1 MTIVYW
7 TNSLSPHQLPLARE
21 IAKRIGE
28 GNYRYLYRDEPT
40 TERKALGWNFDA
52 KPEWCRRGTQDD
64 PALMDADLVYTG
76 GLRPLNLVARRIAA
90 GKKTYYVTERWFKP
104 LRILGLNMPGRW
116 RMLSPGYSRMARR
129 MVAMLNNPLCKVLAI
144 GPWAKKDMVELG
156 VREEQI
162 WDWGYFVDSGVCS
175 CLESR
180 SLTGR
185 SGVSPLQDGGSLDF
199 VVKRRDAASPS
210 QIGTLT
216 TTHSPNPPLPHS
228 PTPSLP
234 HSPTLKLLWVGRLLK
249 LKHVDTIIRAVSSL
263 PPPITPSLPQSSTP
277 SLPHPQLSLDIYG
290 TGPEESSLRKLA
302 AKSGDVIKFHPPV
315 PIDEVRKLMREHDVY
330 VMASDENEG
339 WGAVVSEA
347 LQEGMRVLG
356 TFESGASAAML
367 PKERLFHSGDWR
379 GLVDLLV
386 KESRGALPAC
396 SIGEWTAA
404 KAAERLLGLL

>member
-1 MTIVYW
+1 MKIVCW
-7 TNSLSPHQLPLARE
+7 TVAVSPHQLPLAKE

-40 TERKALGWNFDA
+40 AERRDLGWNFDSA
-52 KPEWCRRGTQDD
+52 PEWCRRATEDD

-129 MVAMLNNPLCKVLAI
+129 MVTMLNNPLCKVLAI
-144 GPWAKKDMVELG
+144 GPWAKKDMIELG

-162 WDWGYFVDSGVCS
+162 WDWGYFVEEGKV
-175 CLESR
+175 ES
-180 SLTGR
+180 
-185 SGVSPLQDGGSLDF
+185 
-199 VVKRRDAASPS
+199 VKCK
-210 QIGTLT
+210 IT
-216 TTHSPNPPLPHS
+216 N
-228 PTPSLP
+228 
-234 HSPTLKLLWVGRLLK
+234 LKVLWVGRLVK
-249 LKHVDTIIRAVSSL
+249 LKRVDTIIRAVSSL
-263 PPPITPSLPQSSTP
+263 PHSITPPLT
-277 SLPHPQLSLDIYG
+277 LDIYG
-290 TGPEESSLRKLA
+290 TGPEERRLQKLSE
-302 AKSGDVIKFHPPV
+302 KHGDIIKFHPSV

-347 LQEGMRVLG
+347 LVEGMRVIG
-356 TFESGASAAML
+356 TFEAGASAAML

-396 SIGEWTAA
+396 SIGEWTAE
-404 KAAERLLGLL
+404 KAAERLVESGGVEEWGS